1 MKYTAN
7 ANSFTQ
13 SIVTIVEQY
22 ICEQIFGAAVLSF
35 HIKKYFQT
43 EFLVVLWETGQ
54 GQNLKSKLKHIF
66 LFHFFLRYT
75 NFFSAYR
82 QIFPIAC

>member
-43 EFLVVLWETGQ
+43 EFLVVL
-54 GQNLKSKLKHIF
+54 
-66 LFHFFLRYT
+66 
-75 NFFSAYR
+75 
-82 QIFPIAC
+82 